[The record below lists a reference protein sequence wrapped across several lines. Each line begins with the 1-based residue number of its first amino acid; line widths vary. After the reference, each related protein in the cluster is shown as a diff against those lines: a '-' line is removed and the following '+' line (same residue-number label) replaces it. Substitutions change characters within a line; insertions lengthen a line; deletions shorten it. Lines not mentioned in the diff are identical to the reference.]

1 MNLKSALSNQHN
13 NMKTDKENKLYF
25 WRYDVTGR
33 VEQLW
38 ITKKDYVS
46 YIIFNNDTHI
56 CSKYCIWYYYVT
68 TILDFNSKNIL

>member
-25 WRYDVTGR
+25 WRYDVTGI

-46 YIIFNNDTHI
+46 YIIFNNDTHNV
-56 CSKYCIWYYYVT
+56 K
-68 TILDFNSKNIL
+68 